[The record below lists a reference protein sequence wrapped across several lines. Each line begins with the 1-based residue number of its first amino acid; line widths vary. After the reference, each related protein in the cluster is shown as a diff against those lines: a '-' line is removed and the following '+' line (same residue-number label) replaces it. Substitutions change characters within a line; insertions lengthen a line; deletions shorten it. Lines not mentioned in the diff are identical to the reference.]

1 MTEISD
7 EEKRKL
13 IAEKIESSDLPEE
26 AKETGIINALMGM
39 SPDAV
44 IQSMISVVNS
54 AAEKEAEKAYPRRE
68 FPDYNPVEKKIAEML
83 TENTG
88 VHMLDSGGVD
98 GRYWQ
103 QNREIADFRTIPEIQ
118 IDLYVDKPS
127 EIERLRKY
135 PAERQTKVPYNQKKL
150 NLKNKEAIQVPH
162 VSLQMTPKPPIL
174 KIPKIVKPVN
184 PQNNISTPVEE
195 QPKKKQIKAED
206 KEKERLRA

>member
-7 EEKRKL
+7 EEKKKL
-13 IAEKIESSDLPEE
+13 IAEKIESSDLPQE

-44 IQSMISVVNS
+44 IQSIIGAANS
-54 AAEKEAEKAYPRRE
+54 AAEREAEKAYPRRE
-68 FPDYNPVEKKIAEML
+68 FTDYSPVEKKIAEML

-88 VHMLDSGGVD
+88 VHMMDSGGIG
-98 GRYWQ
+98 GRHWQ
-103 QNREIADFRTIPEIQ
+103 QNRKIADFRARPEIQ
-118 IDLYVDKPS
+118 IDLYVDEPS
-127 EIERLRKY
+127 EIERLQKY
-135 PAERQTKVPYNQKKL
+135 PAGRQTEVPYSQKKL
-150 NLKNKEAIQVPH
+150 NLENEEAIQVPH

-174 KIPKIVKPVN
+174 KIPKIVKSIN
-184 PQNNISTPVEE
+184 SQNNIPTPVEE